1 MLSLSSIF
9 QVFKAYGFQLATQ
22 KRFESL
28 VQMPNICSCWAIVGN
43 VSFPQVTFHRAV
55 TVTHV
60 CRPTCSCAIKG
71 LDFCFHL
78 HFFLVL
84 PLYLIYTVLLFCYM
98 CKLFQTACVRKQ
110 NINKQDPMI
119 LHLEIIFRVLLRK
132 DVIQH
137 NMTGRQQVS
146 ELCLKLHLWAMEWNS
161 DFFFFSVK
169 TVLQKYF
176 FGCKQLAVLHN
187 LFNS

>member
-1 MLSLSSIF
+1 MLNLSSTF
-9 QVFKAYGFQLATQ
+9 QVFKAYGFTSNQQLRRDSGVFSANAQ
-22 KRFESL
+22 HLAF
-28 VQMPNICSCWAIVGN
+28 VGN
-43 VSFPQVTFHRAV
+43 FSFPQVTFHRAV

-60 CRPTCSCAIKG
+60 CWPTCSCVIEG

-84 PLYLIYTVLLFCYM
+84 PLYLVYTALLFCYM

-119 LHLEIIFRVLLRK
+119 LHLEIIFTVFLRK
-132 DVIQH
+132 GAIQH
-137 NMTGRQQVS
+137 NITGRLQVN
-146 ELCLKLHLWAMEWNS
+146 ELYLKLHLWAVKWNS
-161 DFFFFSVK
+161 VLFFFSVK
-169 TVLQKYF
+169 AGLQKYF